1 MKIFYLF
8 VCFSLLSWGTF
19 AQKLPDVQAVSMAAP
34 ANIRIDGKAA
44 DWNDTYA
51 AENKRT
57 AIFYSVANDDKN
69 LYLIVKSA
77 DATKIMAGGLTFL
90 INTQGKKREKD
101 AMSVTYPLVNR
112 ASRTQGARGQGGQR
126 QGGFQNRAQQ
136 TQQQRDSA
144 NLVLHKQ
151 QLASV
156 KEIKVEGFKA
166 IPDSLVSIY
175 NEYGLKAVASFD
187 QKGAYVYELAIPLSL
202 LDISA
207 TDSKE
212 LSYQIK
218 LNGLSN
224 MGIGGNGGFGAG
236 AGGFGGGAGR
246 GGFGGGAGG
255 GRAGGGGFGGG
266 AGNNMQDLMNATDF
280 WGKYTLYK
288 K

>member
-1 MKIFYLF
+1 MKNFYLS
-8 VCFSLLSWGTF
+8 VCLSLLSLGAF
-19 AQKLPDVQAVSMAAP
+19 AQKLPDVQASSMAAP
-34 ANIRIDGKAA
+34 ANIRIDGKAT
-44 DWNDTYA
+44 DWNDTYS

-57 AIFYSVANDDKN
+57 AIFYSIANDDKN

-90 INTQGKKREKD
+90 VNTQGKKREKD

-112 ASRTQGARGQGGQR
+112 ANRALGARGQGGQR

-144 NLVLHKQ
+144 NLVQHKQ
-151 QLASV
+151 QLAGV
-156 KEIKVEGFKA
+156 KEIKVSGFKA

-187 QKGAYVYELAIPLSL
+187 QNGAYVYELAIPLSL
-202 LDISA
+202 LDINVA
-207 TDSKE
+207 DAKE

-224 MGIGGNGGFGAG
+224 MGFGGNGGFGGG
-236 AGGFGGGAGR
+236 AGGFGGGGR

-255 GRAGGGGFGGG
+255 AGRMGGGGFGGG

>member
-1 MKIFYLF
+1 MKNFYLF
-8 VCFSLLSWGTF
+8 VCLSLLSLGVI
-19 AQKLPDVQAVSMAAP
+19 AQKLPDVQAASMPAP
-34 ANIRIDGKAA
+34 ANIRIDGKAS

-57 AIFYSVANDDKN
+57 AIFYSIANDDKN
-69 LYLIVKSA
+69 LYLIVKSV

-90 INTQGKKREKD
+90 INTQGKKRDKD

-112 ASRTQGARGQGGQR
+112 ANRAQGARGQGGQR

-144 NLVLHKQ
+144 NLVLHRQ

-156 KEIKVEGFKA
+156 KEIKVAGFKS

-187 QKGAYVYELAIPLSL
+187 QSGAYVYELAIPLSL
-202 LDISA
+202 LDINVGDA
-207 TDSKE
+207 KE

-224 MGIGGNGGFGAG
+224 MGFGGNTGFGGGA
-236 AGGFGGGAGR
+236 AGGFGGGR
-246 GGFGGGAGG
+246 GGFGGAGG

-266 AGNNMQDLMNATDF
+266 AGSNTQDLMNATDF

>member
-1 MKIFYLF
+1 MKNFYLF
-8 VCFSLLSWGTF
+8 VCLSLLNLGAM
-19 AQKLPDVQAVSMAAP
+19 AQKLPDVQVASMPAP
-34 ANIRIDGKAA
+34 ATIRIDGKAS

-57 AIFYSVANDDKN
+57 AIFYSMANDDKN
-69 LYLIVKSA
+69 LYLIVKA
-77 DATKIMAGGLTFL
+77 VDATKIMAGGLTFL
-90 INTQGKKREKD
+90 INTQGKKRDKD
-101 AMSVTYPLVNR
+101 AMSVTYPLINR
-112 ASRTQGARGQGGQR
+112 ANRTQGARGQGGQR

-151 QLASV
+151 QLAGV
-156 KEIKVEGFKA
+156 KEIKVAGFKS

-187 QKGAYVYELAIPLSL
+187 QSGAYVYELAIPLSL
-202 LDISA
+202 LDINVA
-207 TDSKE
+207 DAKE
-212 LSYQIK
+212 LAYQIK

-224 MGIGGNGGFGAG
+224 MGFGGNAGFGGGG
-236 AGGFGGGAGR
+236 AGGFGGAR
-246 GGFGGGAGG
+246 GGFGGGAAG
-255 GRAGGGGFGGG
+255 GRAGGAGFGGG
-266 AGNNMQDLMNATDF
+266 AGSNMQDLMNATDF